1 METEYIRTDLIPMA
15 ISNLSLAIIIYWSN
29 FPNLVSKSI
38 QDYIGF
44 SLLRSVI
51 DLESSLLSLDQS
63 NTKLG
68 HLRFSAL

>member
-1 METEYIRTDLIPMA
+1 MA
-15 ISNLSLAIIIYWSN
+15 IPNPSLAIIIYWSN

-51 DLESSLLSLDQS
+51 DLESSLLSLNQS

>member
-1 METEYIRTDLIPMA
+1 MA
-15 ISNLSLAIIIYWSN
+15 IPNPSLAIIIYWSN
-29 FPNLVSKSI
+29 FPNLVTKSI

-51 DLESSLLSLDQS
+51 DLESSLLSLNQS

-68 HLRFSAL
+68 HLRFPAL